1 MAITVP
7 IEAAQKDLEH
17 LLDELQLGETVTL
30 VGSEGVPQAVL
41 ISLKATAVKPQSIS
55 DWDARWDALA
65 QKISQ
70 AWNSDKSAV
79 EVLTEMRR

>member
-7 IEAAQKDLEH
+7 IEAAQKDLER